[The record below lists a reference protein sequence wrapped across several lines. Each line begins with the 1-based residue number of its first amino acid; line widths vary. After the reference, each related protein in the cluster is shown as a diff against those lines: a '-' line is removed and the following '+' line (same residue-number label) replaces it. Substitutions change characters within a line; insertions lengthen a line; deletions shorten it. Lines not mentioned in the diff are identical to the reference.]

1 MPSHQ
6 NAFVIYDYQTSLKQ
20 AHGLNEKTIDAA
32 LRHIRQ
38 FEEATGNVD
47 FSQVSRDEIIAYKD
61 IIRAKAEEEGSL
73 SASTVVHSLGT
84 LKAFFSWL
92 SKQPSFGKMPRD
104 LPDYFT
110 PPKRL
115 VKIANA
121 ATEKYVPSVDEI
133 RTLIAAAPINTI
145 QQRRDRAMIAF
156 LYLTGVRDGALITL
170 RIKHVNISRKMV
182 FQDAKEVAT
191 KASKTMRTAWFPVG
205 EDIETIVV
213 DWLAELRNL
222 GARDDD
228 PIFPRA
234 FKKHWGELKEVRF
247 DFLAS
252 ATPVRHMMKA
262 AAEAAGTRYFR
273 PHAIRS
279 TIARMIERWGAT
291 AEERKALSQNLGH
304 EDYRT
309 TLVYYGAL
317 DEDHQHALVES
328 IRNRGEVDPHLDI
341 LQPFSKAPDN
351 IRTAMFALLEPYR

>member
-6 NAFVIYDYQTSLKQ
+6 NAFVIYDYQTNLKQ
-20 AHGLNEKTIDAA
+20 AHGLNDKTIDAA

-38 FEEATGNVD
+38 FEEAMDNVD
-47 FSQVSRDEIIAYKD
+47 FSQVSRDKIIGYKD
-61 IIRAKAEEEGSL
+61 ILRSKAEEEGSL

-84 LKAFFSWL
+84 LKAFFLWL
-92 SKQPSFGKMPRD
+92 SKQPSFSKMPRD

-121 ATEKYVPSVDEI
+121 ATEKYVPSADEI
-133 RTLIAAAPINTI
+133 RALIAAAPINTV
-145 QQRRDRAMIAF
+145 QQRRDQAMIAF

-170 RIKHVNISRKMV
+170 RIKHVNVSRKIV

-205 EDIETIVV
+205 EDIETIIV
-213 DWLAELRNL
+213 DWLAELRGL
-222 GARDDD
+222 GAQDDD
-228 PIFPRA
+228 PLFPRG

-252 ATPVRHMMKA
+252 ATPVRHMMKTA
-262 AAEAAGTRYFR
+262 ADSAGTQYFR

-304 EDYRT
+304 EDYHT

-317 DEDHQHALVES
+317 DEDHQHAIVES

-341 LQPFSKAPDN
+341 LQPFSKAPDS
-351 IRTAMFALLEPYR
+351 IRKAMFLLLEPYR

>member
-1 MPSHQ
+1 MPSDE
-6 NAFVIYDYQTSLKQ
+6 NAFVIYDYQANLEQ
-20 AHGLNEKTIDAA
+20 ARGLNDKTIAAA

-47 FSQVSRDEIIAYKD
+47 FSQISRDEIIAYKD

-92 SKQPSFGKMPRD
+92 SKQPRFGKMPRD

-121 ATEKYVPSVDEI
+121 ATEKHVPSADEI
-133 RTLIAAAPINTI
+133 KTLIAAAPVNTVL
-145 QQRRDRAMIAF
+145 QRRDRAMIAF

-170 RIKHVNISRKMV
+170 RIKHVNVLRKMV

-213 DWLAELRNL
+213 NWLAELRGL

-228 PIFPRA
+228 PLFPRG
-234 FKKHWGELKEVRF
+234 FKKHWGELKEERF

-252 ATPVRHMMKA
+252 ATPVRHIMKA
-262 AAEAAGTRYFR
+262 AAEAAGTKYFR

-317 DEDHQHALVES
+317 DDDHQHALIES

-341 LQPFSKAPDN
+341 LQPFSRAPDN
-351 IRTAMFALLEPYR
+351 IRTAMFALLQPYR

>member
-6 NAFVIYDYQTSLKQ
+6 NAFVIYDYQTKLKQ
-20 AHGLNEKTIDAA
+20 AQGLDDKTIDAA

-47 FSQVSRDEIIAYKD
+47 FSQVSRDQIIAYKNNMQT
-61 IIRAKAEEEGSL
+61 KAEEEGTL

-84 LKAFFSWL
+84 LKAFFLWL
-92 SKQPSFGKMPRD
+92 SKQFAFTKMPRD

-110 PPKRL
+110 PSKRL
-115 VKIANA
+115 AKIAKA
-121 ATEKYVPSVDEI
+121 ATEKHVPTADEI
-133 RTLIAAAPINTI
+133 RMLIAAAPANTVL
-145 QQRRDRAMIAF
+145 QRRDRAMIAF
-156 LYLTGVRDGALITL
+156 LYLTGVRDGALVTL
-170 RIKHVNISRKMV
+170 RVKHVDTSRKLV
-182 FQDAKEVAT
+182 FQDAKRVAT

-205 EDIETIVV
+205 EDIEKTVI
-213 DWLAELRNL
+213 DWLEELRDL
-222 GARDDD
+222 GAQDND
-228 PIFPRA
+228 PLFPRG

-252 ATPVRHMMKA
+252 AAPVRHVMKA
-262 AAEAAGTRYFR
+262 AAEAAGTKYSR